1 MALRK
6 KKPAG
11 STRPLKK
18 NTNRLTVLIG
28 AAVVIAIFGAFFL
41 VLAQQPSGPSQAG
54 PAQSAPEGRSADA
67 ANYAVGS
74 PGVGEVAPEFSMTST
89 AGDTVKLSDYAGK
102 SALLYFHE
110 GLGCQPC
117 WDQMR
122 DLDAASDQLTAAGVD
137 EVVTITSGP
146 VDLIAQKMD
155 DDGLASL
162 ALADTKMDVIKEYG
176 ANDYGMMGDSRA
188 GHSFILVGPDGTIE
202 WRADYGGEPDYTMYV
217 SVTDLLSDMKAAG
230 VSGS

>member
-1 MALRK
+1 MATRTRRPAAKLRGTK
-6 KKPAG
+6 KQKRSFVPVA
-11 STRPLKK
+11 
-18 NTNRLTVLIG
+18 IG
-28 AAVVIAIFGAFFL
+28 GGAVVVIFGVFFL
-41 VLAQQPSGPSQAG
+41 LLGLQPAA
-54 PAQSAPEGRSADA
+54 PAQSNPSTRSAEA

-74 PGVGEVAPEFSMTST
+74 PGVGEIAPEFSMTST
-89 AGDTVKLSDYAGK
+89 AGDIVKLSDFAGR
-102 SALLYFHE
+102 STLLYFHE

-122 DLDAASDQLTAAGVD
+122 DLDAAEGLLTDAGID
-137 EVVTITSGP
+137 DVVTITSGP
-146 VDLIAQKMD
+146 VDLIAQKMS

-188 GHSFILVGPDGTIE
+188 GHSFILVGPDGKIQ
-202 WRADYGGEPDYTMYV
+202 WRADYGGAPDYTMYV
-217 SVTDLLSDMKAAG
+217 SVADMLSDLKASG